1 MREGDQSP
9 WGTIDHVTRL
19 GPEVEI
25 IGDRLTRRI
34 ASSTARRSTAV
45 PAQVRGDVHRGPD
58 LGRGGPRVADR
69 PRHSCTVAT
78 TSTSDKLWLPA
89 EKLHEAALKSATS
102 YERYKATADLLT
114 HQIARA
120 KASLPVTA
128 IMKMTKHREF
138 MVSEDGVHLMHG
150 EFTLCGD
157 AFDIG
162 DTEDEPDAP
171 TMKATRAPHG
181 DLHEMHRH
189 HPALQEHPDQGTRR
203 VNRRNLNCNNQACR

>member
-1 MREGDQSP
+1 ME
-9 WGTIDHVTRL
+9 T
-19 GPEVEI
+19 
-25 IGDRLTRRI
+25 
-34 ASSTARRSTAV
+34 ASHGGLHFHGKAITAV
-45 PAQVRGDVHRGPD
+45 PAQVRATFIEGPTWAEED
-58 LGRGGPRVADR
+58 LELPIALTFLHCRD
-69 PRHSCTVAT
+69 HID
-78 TSTSDKLWLPA
+78 SDKLWLPA

-171 TMKATRAPHG
+171 TMKATR
-181 DLHEMHRH
+181 HRTVTC
-189 HPALQEHPDQGTRR
+189 AKCIDIILLC
-203 VNRRNLNCNNQACR
+203 RNVRIRERDE